1 MVSINSKCMYCDSEN
16 VVRYG
21 SNPNGKQRLKCKE
34 CKKTFQQEYSNNAA
48 KIDTKMMIIK
58 MALNGSGIRV
68 MYQFS
73 LRPNSNTFIS
83 NANIIL
89 CIS

>member
-1 MVSINSKCMYCDSEN
+1 MYCDSEN

-58 MALNGSGIRV
+58 MALNGSGIRDTARV
-68 MYQFS
+68 LGIS
-73 LRPNSNTFIS
+73 PNTVLDVLKKLKIFL
-83 NANIIL
+83 AT
-89 CIS
+89 